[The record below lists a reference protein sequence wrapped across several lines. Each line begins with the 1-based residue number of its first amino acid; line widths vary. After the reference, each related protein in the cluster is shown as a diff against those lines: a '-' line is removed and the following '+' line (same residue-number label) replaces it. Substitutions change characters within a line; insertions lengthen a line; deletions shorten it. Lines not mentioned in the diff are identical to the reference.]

1 MQIFVWLNEKIN
13 QCKNNR
19 YLLLYKV
26 TTSRVQSEKVSD
38 QILPS
43 AGQNGLHVALDVK
56 SHYEII
62 YDQWIDID
70 SI

>member
-1 MQIFVWLNEKIN
+1 MKRLINAKIIDICCSIRSLPAG
-13 QCKNNR
+13 CK
-19 YLLLYKV
+19 V
-26 TTSRVQSEKVSD
+26 SEKVSD

-62 YDQWIDID
+62 HDQ
-70 SI
+70 